1 MPPRGPYL
9 LSPNELEGD
18 AREMAQHQC
27 GHFFTFV
34 FFRVFSKTIGK
45 SVPSTSITTNTDST
59 QLPNLQ
65 CGLTIPKSFPKT
77 PG

>member
-27 GHFFTFV
+27 GQ
-34 FFRVFSKTIGK
+34 VFSKTIGK